1 MQVIFRSKRH
11 RMQKKIQSPPSPAD
25 FFKNG
30 TELFVVLDI
39 QRHAKWRIDKIEQ
52 WLDMRA

>member
-1 MQVIFRSKRH
+1 
-11 RMQKKIQSPPSPAD
+11 MQKKIQSPPSPAD